1 MSAVHRGRWILALL
15 ALAAALVGGCGG
27 DDSGRGK
34 QAGGGGGAAGGGG
47 GNCQDADKALTDAAR
62 GHVGPLKVAKD
73 GVGGDV
79 DRITLDVCRTTDE
92 NASAEV
98 VVYGMRDKA
107 IRDVRHRI
115 LLIKVGGL
123 WQVTDDVDA
132 RRCQQGHGHQEYSGD
147 LCE

>member
-1 MSAVHRGRWILALL
+1 VSAVRHGRWILVLL
-15 ALAAALVGGCGG
+15 ALAVFVAGCGG
-27 DDSGRGK
+27 DSGGGGSGS
-34 QAGGGGGAAGGGG
+34 GGGGGAAGAGGG
-47 GNCQDADKALTDAAR
+47 DCKSADRAVIAAAR
-62 GHVGPLKVAKD
+62 GHVGPLTVAKD

-79 DRITLDVCRTTDE
+79 DRITVDVCRTTDE

-98 VVYGMRDKA
+98 VVYGMHDKS

-123 WQVTDDVDA
+123 WQVTDDIDA
-132 RRCQQGHGHQEYSGD
+132 RRCQQSHGHQEYSGD